1 MEAALTSPTKRKF
14 EERCEEGYDMKDDE
28 LYMVWVRLKE
38 LTISEREEQ
47 EGGDK
52 GGTAQELSHWTEI

>member
-1 MEAALTSPTKRKF
+1 
-14 EERCEEGYDMKDDE
+14 MKDDE